1 MKPAKG
7 QIEVNLE
14 ELAALLERARQEPL
28 DEEGYQKLQGVLEA
42 FRYLTDLIG
51 DKDTTI
57 SRLRALLAKPS
68 TEKTL
73 DASPHQR
80 LPAADPCARHA
91 EVPEEEFV
99 ASTPALEAL
108 VELFDLP
115 DKRFLKSLLV
125 ADHLSFPW
133 IREDRERSP
142 AQLDELRFSA

>member
-57 SRLRALLAKPS
+57 SRLRALLAKSS
-68 TEKTL
+68 TEKTREVL
-73 DASPHQR
+73 EQEREPDGGEQRRDA
-80 LPAADPCARHA
+80 ARA
-91 EVPEEEFV
+91 PDRVR
-99 ASTPALEAL
+99 AR
-108 VELFDLP
+108 VEGGP
-115 DKRFLKSLLV
+115 GRGC
-125 ADHLSFPW
+125 
-133 IREDRERSP
+133 
-142 AQLDELRFSA
+142 LRPRGSRRRARRRAG